1 MALNAKTSGTRSD
14 MRRLDLW
21 EYETS
26 SEVRLTAPQ
35 RDALRRNLGSATIE
49 PVPGA
54 EDKYFVTPGSKVG
67 ALEIDGLSVVVN
79 PKIGIPQL
87 ISIACYAIG
96 KVDFRRTDFD
106 FPEHIALPDAMALAL
121 AVQARHA
128 FAQGLLHGYR
138 TEEQSLPT
146 IRGRIDFAEQ
156 MRRRL
161 DIPMPVEVRFD
172 DFTGDVL
179 PNQLVKAAVHRLG
192 GMRLRSK
199 EARRNLGWLA
209 GVLDEISLLEFQ
221 PSRVPTVSYNRLN
234 EHYRGVVELSR
245 LVLRQGAYEFER
257 GPIRASGF
265 LMDMSVIFQEFISQ
279 ALRDAL
285 KVSDRAL
292 RSDRNVGRLT
302 LDVDGK
308 VAFCPDL
315 TWWDGSVCRFVG
327 DAKYKNLNGGNVPNA
342 DLYQILSY
350 ATALDL
356 PGGMLVY
363 ARGEADAASYRV
375 RHSGKRLE
383 VATLD
388 LSGSLDDLLAN
399 VQNVATR
406 AVGLRDEARGRG
418 SIAFDSPRA
427 PPGPAF
433 VSA

>member
-35 RDALRRNLGSATIE
+35 RDALRRNLGSATIV

-54 EDKYFVTPGSKVG
+54 EDEYFVTPGSKVG

-96 KVDFRRTDFD
+96 KVDFRRTGFD

-121 AVQARHA
+121 AVQARRA

-308 VAFCPDL
+308 VAFYPDL

-363 ARGEADAASYRV
+363 ARGEADAAS
-375 RHSGKRLE
+375 
-383 VATLD
+383 
-388 LSGSLDDLLAN
+388 
-399 VQNVATR
+399 
-406 AVGLRDEARGRG
+406 
-418 SIAFDSPRA
+418 
-427 PPGPAF
+427 
-433 VSA
+433 